1 MSIEVKN
8 VTYTYMPKTPF
19 ERIALKNID
28 LCIEKKEFT
37 AIAGHTGSGKSTLV
51 QQLNGLLD
59 PTEGEVLVD
68 GIAIHGKNAQA
79 AAARR
84 KVGMVFQYPE
94 HQLFE
99 ESIFADIA
107 FGPRNLELAEA
118 DIEQRV
124 KKAMEFVNLPFKEY
138 KDRSPFQLSG
148 GQMRRVA
155 IAGVIALQ
163 PEYLILDEPTAGLDP
178 RGRRDLLEK
187 ISQLHRKEGI
197 GVVLVSHNMDD
208 VAELADRVI
217 FMSQG
222 KITVNAPPMQAF
234 SETEHLKEAGLDLPQ
249 MVQLLQVLKTQ
260 GLSVKTDIF
269 TIKEAGASVQQALK
283 EGKKC
288 CQI

>member
-59 PTEGEVLVD
+59 PTDGEVLVD
-68 GIAIHGKNAQA
+68 DIAIHGKNAQA

-269 TIKEAGASVQQALK
+269 TIKEAVASVQQALK

-288 CQI
+288 

>member
-79 AAARR
+79 VAARR

-124 KKAMEFVNLPFKEY
+124 KKAMEFVNLPYKEY

-222 KITVNAPPMQAF
+222 KITVNASPKQAF

-249 MVQLLQVLKTQ
+249 MVQLLQVLKKQ
-260 GLSVKTDIF
+260 GISVKTDIF
-269 TIKEAGASVQQALK
+269 TIKEAVASVQQALK

-288 CQI
+288 

>member
-28 LCIEKKEFT
+28 LCIEKNEFT

-68 GIAIHGKNAQA
+68 GIAIHGKTAQA

-124 KKAMEFVNLPFKEY
+124 KKAMEFVNLPYNEY

-178 RGRRDLLEK
+178 RGRRDLLER
-187 ISQLHRKEGI
+187 ISHLHRKEGI

-234 SETEHLKEAGLDLPQ
+234 AEKEHLKEAGLDLPQ
-249 MVQLLQVLKTQ
+249 MVQLLQTLKNQ
-260 GLSVKTDIF
+260 GIPVRTDIF
-269 TIKEAGASVQQALK
+269 TIKEAVASVQQALK

-288 CQI
+288 

>member
-269 TIKEAGASVQQALK
+269 TIKEAVASVQQALK

-288 CQI
+288 